1 MHEPAKKQLRFDRR
15 LMGRRGWTDPKEVER
30 ELEALPDVAEK
41 AELVEAPGGA
51 KRSEEN
57 SPQGS

>member
-1 MHEPAKKQLRFDRR
+1 
-15 LMGRRGWTDPKEVER
+15 MGRRGWTDPKDVER

-41 AELVEAPGGA
+41 AELVDAPDVA